1 MEFSA
6 KIAPCL
12 WFDNEAEEAAN
23 LYTSIFPNSRIRHIS
38 RYAEA
43 GKEIHGKEPG
53 SVMTVEFEL
62 AGLPFTALNGGPV
75 FEFNESVSFQVF
87 CDDQEELDRVWD
99 RLLEGGKPQQCGWL
113 KDRFGVSW
121 QVVPSIMG
129 KLMTEG
135 TPEQMNR
142 MMGALMPMVKLDI
155 EALEKAYYG

>member
-43 GKEIHGKEPG
+43 GKEIHGKAPG

-155 EALEKAYYG
+155 EALEKAYHG